1 MGLSSFHILCV
12 RSGSRGCLSVVFV
25 ACLRARHTKETCQL
39 GSKYIIAGSLTR
51 GSDEMLAGLALN
63 ERGLEAKIDARGLM
77 PFTRQLLIEN

>member
-1 MGLSSFHILCV
+1 M
-12 RSGSRGCLSVVFV
+12 
-25 ACLRARHTKETCQL
+25 

-77 PFTRQLLIEN
+77 PFTCQLLIEN